1 MRNTKRI
8 IGFVFLLAVALA
20 VLAFAVRNDVP
31 VTVDYFLS
39 TYDMP
44 LAVALV
50 AAFIGGAVV
59 GVLAS
64 LGWVWRLRRR
74 LRALNREVETQRKE
88 VENLRSMPLKD
99 SA

>member
-1 MRNTKRI
+1 MRNTKRV
-8 IGFVFLLAVALA
+8 IGFVFLLVVALL
-20 VLAFAVRNDVP
+20 VLAFVVQNVDSI
-31 VTVDYFLS
+31 TVDYFFGEQE
-39 TYDMP
+39 MP

-50 AAFIGGAVV
+50 ATLIVGVVV

-74 LRALNREVETQRKE
+74 LRALRREVDTSRKE

>member
-1 MRNTKRI
+1 MRNTKRV
-8 IGFVFLLAVALA
+8 IGFVLLLAVALI
-20 VLAFAVRNDVP
+20 VLAFVVQNVDSI
-31 VTVDYFLS
+31 TVDYFFGEQE
-39 TYDMP
+39 MP

-50 AAFIGGAVV
+50 AALIVGVVV

-74 LRALNREVETQRKE
+74 LRAMNREVETHRKE

-99 SA
+99 ST